1 MDKLKK
7 QTKRV
12 ILFGIDGAGTFF
24 EQAETPNIDRI
35 FKEGAVSNRTLTEL
49 PSISAECWGSMLHG
63 VDCTM
68 HGLTNSIAA
77 ISSLPFGFAVSVGI
91 PGNQRGDARCEA
103 GFFLRLEIGE

>member
-1 MDKLKK
+1 MCIRDRSQGVHGHDKSAGEDRPHGWISKCQGDRKGMDKLKK

-63 VDCTM
+63 VDCTC
-68 HGLTNSIAA
+68 LLYTS
-77 ISSLPFGFAVSVGI
+77 
-91 PGNQRGDARCEA
+91 RCV
-103 GFFLRLEIGE
+103 